1 MSKNAT
7 ITKTKNIVDEGTFWL
22 LVIISDI
29 KYRYKMKGTVNKE
42 CSLNI
47 FHASLNKFFI
57 KLLYHN
63 FVPVQTDIIL
73 HDGLP
78 RVQFLSS
85 LTNVD
90 WLLIV
95 YSVEVQLMLLV
106 KHFLF

>member
-63 FVPVQTDIIL
+63 FAPVQTDIIL

-90 WLLIV
+90 
-95 YSVEVQLMLLV
+95 
-106 KHFLF
+106 